1 MFKEV
6 DRMKSEKQRQFI
18 NNLLQVAAIV
28 AVICLIVLLFFR
40 TGTFTGALKRF
51 ISILTPFINGFVIA
65 YLLNPLCAFF
75 ERSLQKLT
83 AGWKHRPGKGTLRM
97 AGILLSLLCAGVV
110 LVLLI
115 IAVLPSLITS
125 ISSLVSQIPG
135 TVSRFEAWLATL
147 DQGEATHEVV
157 SYLQQITN
165 TLVEKLQSY
174 LKTSF
179 LPNLQTYVTNV
190 TSSFMN
196 LFNVIKDF
204 GLGCIVAAYLM
215 GEKERFIAQI
225 RLITY
230 ALLPEKAANW
240 CVGEV
245 RLTHS
250 KFSGFIRGKLLD
262 SLIIGI
268 LCYIFMLIARM
279 PYAVLVSVIVGIT
292 NIIPF
297 FGPYIGAIPSAV
309 LILTV
314 SPFKCLVFIVFIILL
329 QQFDGNILGP
339 SILGDRLGISGI
351 WILFSILLFSSL
363 WGFAGMI
370 VGVPVFAVL
379 YDLAQ
384 RGIYYL
390 LRKKDKT
397 PLIEEYEQT
406 FPRETAKKASPG
418 KSGRGSSLRKK

>member
-1 MFKEV
+1 
-6 DRMKSEKQRQFI
+6 MKSDKQKQFI

-28 AVICLIVLLFFR
+28 AVICVIILLFFR
-40 TGTFTGALKRF
+40 TSIFTGALKRF
-51 ISILTPFINGFVIA
+51 MSILTPFINGFVIA

-75 ERSLQKLT
+75 ERGLQKLT
-83 AGWKHRPGKGTLRM
+83 AGWKHRPGKGTIRM
-97 AGILLSLLCAGVV
+97 AGILLSLLCAAIV
-110 LVLLI
+110 LILLI
-115 IAVLPSLITS
+115 IAVLPSLVTS
-125 ISSLVSQIPG
+125 ISSLISQIPG
-135 TVSRFEAWLATL
+135 AVSRFEAWLTTL
-147 DQGEATHEVV
+147 DQGETTHEII
-157 SYLQQITN
+157 SYLQQITD
-165 TLVEKLQSY
+165 TLVNKLQNF
-174 LKTSF
+174 LQTSF

-196 LFNVIKDF
+196 LFSVIKDF

-215 GEKERFIAQI
+215 GDKERFIAQV

-230 ALLPEKAANW
+230 ALLPARAADW
-240 CVGEV
+240 CVSEI
-245 RLTHS
+245 RLAHS

-268 LCYIFMLIARM
+268 LCYIFMLLARM
-279 PYAVLVSVIVGIT
+279 PYALLVSVIVGVT

-297 FGPYIGAIPSAV
+297 FGPYIGAVPSAV

-379 YDLAQ
+379 YDLIQ

-390 LRKKDKT
+390 LRRKDNT
-397 PLIEEYEQT
+397 SMIAEYEQD
-406 FPRETAKKASPG
+406 FPKETAKKTSPG
-418 KSGRGSSLRKK
+418 KSGRGFGRLRKKK